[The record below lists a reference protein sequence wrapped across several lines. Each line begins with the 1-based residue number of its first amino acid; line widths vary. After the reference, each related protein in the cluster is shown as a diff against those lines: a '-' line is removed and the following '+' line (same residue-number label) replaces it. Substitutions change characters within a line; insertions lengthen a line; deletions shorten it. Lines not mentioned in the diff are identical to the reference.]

1 MPTTTKHR
9 PWCPGDQGHDNE
21 TACTE
26 LIGTVFGGVIV
37 LVHDPAAGPAS
48 ISVDAQ
54 TRLYP
59 AGHLTLDDAAAL
71 AVRLRD
77 LAVALDALRADA
89 LRGQVAR

>member
-1 MPTTTKHR
+1 MNTTKHQ

-26 LIGTVFGGVIV
+26 LVGTVLGGVLV
-37 LVHDPAAGPAS
+37 LVQDPDHGPAT

-59 AGHLTLDDAAAL
+59 SGSLTLPDAATL

-77 LAVALDALRADA
+77 LAAALDALRADA
-89 LRGQVAR
+89 LRGEDR